1 MLLWVGLTLAIMSGT
16 PLFIGMALA
25 QTGIWVPVW
34 LPFAVFF
41 GLFALVV
48 AVFALT
54 YPVTSKRSGPDC

>member
-1 MLLWVGLTLAIMSGT
+1 MTGT

-25 QTGIWVPVW
+25 QMGIWVPIW

-48 AVFALT
+48 AVFALA
-54 YPVTSKRSGPDC
+54 YPLTAKKNGPDY